1 MEREEEKAGKEEKA
15 GEEEKE
21 GEEEKAGEE
30 GLTRKRDL
38 LTLNAVLIS
47 SDRTSWSKGSMSI

>member
-1 MEREEEKAGKEEKA
+1 MER
-15 GEEEKE
+15 
-21 GEEEKAGEE
+21 EEEKAGEE

-47 SDRTSWSKGSMSI
+47 SDRTSWSKGSMSM